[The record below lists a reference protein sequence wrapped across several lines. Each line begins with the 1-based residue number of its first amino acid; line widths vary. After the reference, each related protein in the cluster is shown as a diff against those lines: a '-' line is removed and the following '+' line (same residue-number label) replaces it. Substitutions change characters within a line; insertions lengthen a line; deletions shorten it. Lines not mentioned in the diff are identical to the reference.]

1 MSGCC
6 MVNQKLINEKVK
18 VIIPEYPVSYNGHNQ
33 IPRCKQRVSNLQSSG
48 VFDPRGSRQIS
59 MQAWLLGSLLAGINT
74 LRISV

>member
-33 IPRCKQRVSNLQSSG
+33 IPRCKQR
-48 VFDPRGSRQIS
+48 
-59 MQAWLLGSLLAGINT
+59 GI
-74 LRISV
+74 